1 MFFSHQWDF
10 VTEADRNL
18 GVIQGTIEI
27 RDLKKKKSLSWALI
41 SLTISSWFQ
50 FSFSVW
56 TVPSAKL
63 TTKLLKMLEP
73 FPNSDAQSTAKYLEE
88 SPAVF
93 MHLCIAATVCVY
105 TCWGHD
111 VLWG

>member
-1 MFFSHQWDF
+1 
-10 VTEADRNL
+10 
-18 GVIQGTIEI
+18 
-27 RDLKKKKSLSWALI
+27 
-41 SLTISSWFQ
+41 
-50 FSFSVW
+50 
-56 TVPSAKL
+56 
-63 TTKLLKMLEP
+63 MLEP